1 MCIVTRFQSMLRLL
15 ALPLLLACA
24 SAQAQKDVG
33 KLIVGYPPGQSVDVV
48 ARLLVDRLGSVLGR
62 TLIVE
67 NMPGQSGSV
76 ALGAVARMPADGSAL
91 TLSAS
96 AALAGNPFLYNNV
109 RYDSVRDFEPIG
121 LVYDAPLILMVN
133 SKLPIESFREL
144 VAYVKA
150 HPGAINYSSPGNGS
164 VSHLAMTELMR
175 RTGIAMTHVP
185 YVGAAKSLTDLA
197 AGEVQVSFDA
207 YAAAQPFL
215 AGGKVRAIA
224 VSSSERLSAAPS
236 IPTLSESGLDGFDLV
251 PWVGLLAPAGT
262 PAHTVEKLSQELS
275 KVVRSNEFSQRILA
289 LGGRP
294 RASSAEAFK
303 AFLRSEVTRWGAV
316 IKESGAKLE

>member
-1 MCIVTRFQSMLRLL
+1 MSLASTFVRLV
-15 ALPLLLACA
+15 ALPALLACA
-24 SAQAQKDVG
+24 SAHAQKEVG

-48 ARLLVDRLGSVLGR
+48 ARLLVERLGPALRR

-67 NMPGQSGSV
+67 NMPGQAGSV
-76 ALGAVARMPADGSAL
+76 ALAAIARMPADGSTL

-121 LVYDAPLILMVN
+121 LVYDAPLVLMVN
-133 SKLPIESFREL
+133 SKLPVESFREL
-144 VAYVKA
+144 VTYVKA

-185 YVGAAKSLTDLA
+185 YVGSAKSLTDLA

-207 YAAAQPFL
+207 YAGAQAFL

-224 VSSSERLSAAPS
+224 VSSSERVSTLPAV
-236 IPTLSESGLDGFDLV
+236 PTLSESGLDGFDLV
-251 PWVGLLAPAGT
+251 PWVGMLAPAGT
-262 PAHTVEKLSQELS
+262 PAPVVEKLSQELA
-275 KVVRSNEFSQRILA
+275 KVVRSNEFSQRIVT

-294 RASSAEAFK
+294 RAGSAEQFK
-303 AFLRSEVTRWGAV
+303 AFLRSEVIRWGAV
-316 IKESGAKLE
+316 VKESGAKLE

>member
-1 MCIVTRFQSMLRLL
+1 MRIAPRILRWV
-15 ALPLLLACA
+15 ALPVLFACA
-24 SAQAQKDVG
+24 SVHAQKEVG

-48 ARLLVDRLGSVLGR
+48 ARLLVDRLGPVLGR

-76 ALGAVARMPADGSAL
+76 ALAAVARMPADGSAL

-96 AALAGNPFLYNNV
+96 AALAGNPFLYKV

-133 SKLPIESFREL
+133 SKLPVESFREL
-144 VAYVKA
+144 VAYAKS

-185 YVGAAKSLTDLA
+185 YPGAAKSLTDLA

-215 AGGKVRAIA
+215 AGGKVRPIA
-224 VSSSERLSAAPS
+224 VSSSERLSVVPS

-251 PWVGLLAPAGT
+251 PWVGMLAPAGT
-262 PAHTVEKLSQELS
+262 PVHTVEKLSQELS
-275 KVVRSNEFSQRILA
+275 KVVRSNEFSQHILT

-294 RASSAEAFK
+294 RPGSAEQFK
-303 AFLRSEVTRWGAV
+303 AFLRSEVIRWGAV
-316 IKESGAKLE
+316 VKESGAKLE

>member
-1 MCIVTRFQSMLRLL
+1 MSLASTFVRLV
-15 ALPLLLACA
+15 ALPALLACA
-24 SAQAQKDVG
+24 SAHAQKEVG

-48 ARLLVDRLGSVLGR
+48 ARLLVERLGPALRR

-67 NMPGQSGSV
+67 NMPGQAGSV
-76 ALGAVARMPADGSAL
+76 ALAAIARMPADGSTL

-121 LVYDAPLILMVN
+121 LVYDAPLVLMVN
-133 SKLPIESFREL
+133 SKLPVESFREL
-144 VAYVKA
+144 VTYVKA

-185 YVGAAKSLTDLA
+185 YVGSAKSLTDLA

-207 YAAAQPFL
+207 YAGAQAFL

-224 VSSSERLSAAPS
+224 VSSSERVSTLPAM
-236 IPTLSESGLDGFDLV
+236 PTLSESGLDGFDLV
-251 PWVGLLAPAGT
+251 PWVGMLAPAGT
-262 PAHTVEKLSQELS
+262 PAPVVEKLSQELA
-275 KVVRSNEFSQRILA
+275 KVVRSNEFSQRIVT

-294 RASSAEAFK
+294 RAGSAEQFK
-303 AFLRSEVTRWGAV
+303 AFLRSEVIRWGAV
-316 IKESGAKLE
+316 VKESGAKLE

>member
-1 MCIVTRFQSMLRLL
+1 MMHIASRMLRLV
-15 ALPLLLACA
+15 ALPLLFMCA
-24 SAQAQKDVG
+24 GTHAQKDVG
-33 KLIVGYPPGQSVDVV
+33 KVIVGYPPGQSVDVV
-48 ARLLVDRLGSVLGR
+48 ARLLVERLGPALGR

-76 ALGAVARMPADGSAL
+76 ALAAVARMPADGSIV

-96 AALAGNPFLYNNV
+96 AALAGNPFLYKQV

-121 LVYDAPLILMVN
+121 LVYDAPLVLMVN
-133 SKLPIESFREL
+133 SKLPIESFRQL
-144 VAYVKA
+144 VDHAKA
-150 HPGAINYSSPGNGS
+150 NPGAINYSSPGNGS

-175 RTGIAMTHVP
+175 RTGITMAHVP

-207 YAAAQPFL
+207 YAGAQPFL

-224 VSSSERLSAAPS
+224 VSSSERLSALPS

-251 PWVGLLAPAGT
+251 PWVGMLAPAGT
-262 PAHTVEKLSQELS
+262 PAPTVEKLSQELS
-275 KVVRSNEFSQRILA
+275 RIVRSSEFSQRIVT

-294 RASSAEAFK
+294 RALSAEQFK

-316 IKESGAKLE
+316 VKESGAKLE

>member
-1 MCIVTRFQSMLRLL
+1 MRITTRLLRLV

-24 SAQAQKDVG
+24 SAHAQKDVG
-33 KLIVGYPPGQSVDVV
+33 KMLVGYPPGQSVDVV
-48 ARLLVDRLGSVLGR
+48 ARLLVERLGPVLGR

-67 NMPGQSGSV
+67 NMPGQAGSV
-76 ALGAVARMPADGSAL
+76 ALAAFARMPADGSTL
-91 TLSAS
+91 TLSAA
-96 AALAGNPFLYNNV
+96 AALAGNPFLYNKV

-121 LVYDAPLILMVN
+121 LVYDAPLVLMVN
-133 SKLPIESFREL
+133 SKLPVESFREL

-150 HPGAINYSSPGNGS
+150 RPGAVNYSSPGNGS

-175 RTGIAMTHVP
+175 RTGLTMAHVP
-185 YVGAAKSLTDLA
+185 YVGSAKSLTDLA

-207 YAAAQPFL
+207 YAGAQPFL

-224 VSSSERLSAAPS
+224 VSSAERLSAAPN
-236 IPTLSESGLDGFDLV
+236 IPTVAESGVEGFDLV
-251 PWVGLLAPAGT
+251 PWVGMLAPAGT
-262 PAHTVEKLSQELS
+262 PAQTVETLSQELARI
-275 KVVRSNEFSQRILA
+275 VRSSEFSQRIVT

-294 RASSAEAFK
+294 RASSAEQFK
-303 AFLRSEVTRWGAV
+303 AFLRSEVARWGAV

>member
-1 MCIVTRFQSMLRLL
+1 MRIAQRILRLL
-15 ALPLLLACA
+15 ALPVLFACA
-24 SAQAQKDVG
+24 SAHAQKEVG

-48 ARLLVDRLGSVLGR
+48 ARLLVDRLGPVLGR

-76 ALGAVARMPADGSAL
+76 ALAAVARMPADGSSL

-96 AALAGNPFLYNNV
+96 AALAGNPFLYKV

-133 SKLPIESFREL
+133 SKLPVESFREL
-144 VAYVKA
+144 VAYAKA
-150 HPGAINYSSPGNGS
+150 HRGTINYSSPGNGS

-185 YVGAAKSLTDLA
+185 YPGAAKSLTDLA

-224 VSSSERLSAAPS
+224 VSSSERLSIVPS

-251 PWVGLLAPAGT
+251 PWVGMLAPAGT
-262 PAHTVEKLSQELS
+262 PVQTVEKLSQELS
-275 KVVRSNEFSQRILA
+275 KVVRSSEFSQHILT

-294 RASSAEAFK
+294 RASSAEQFK
-303 AFLRSEVTRWGAV
+303 AFLRSEVVRWGAV
-316 IKESGAKLE
+316 VKESGAKLE

>member
-1 MCIVTRFQSMLRLL
+1 MRIASHLLRLA
-15 ALPLLLACA
+15 ALPLLFACA
-24 SAQAQKDVG
+24 SAQAQNEVG

-48 ARLLVDRLGSVLGR
+48 ARLLVERLGPVIGR

-76 ALGAVARMPADGSAL
+76 ALAAVARMPADGSIF

-96 AALAGNPFLYNNV
+96 AALAGNPFLYNKI

-121 LVYDAPLILMVN
+121 LVYDAPLILLVN
-133 SKLPIESFREL
+133 SKLPIESFRDL

-150 HPGAINYSSPGNGS
+150 RPGAVNYSSPGNGS

-207 YAAAQPFL
+207 FAAAQPFL

-224 VSSSERLSAAPS
+224 VSSAERLSAAPA

-251 PWVGLLAPAGT
+251 PWVGMLAPAGT
-262 PAHTVEKLSQELS
+262 PAHTVEKLSHELA
-275 KVVRSNEFSQRILA
+275 KVVRSNEFQQRIVT

-294 RASSAEAFK
+294 RPCSAEQFK
-303 AFLRSEVTRWGAV
+303 VFLRSEVTRWGAV

>member
-1 MCIVTRFQSMLRLL
+1 MNIVTRILGVVLFV
-15 ALPLLLACA
+15 ACA
-24 SAQAQKDVG
+24 GAQAQKEVG
-33 KLIVGYPPGQSVDVV
+33 KMIVGYPPGQSVDVV
-48 ARLLVDRLGSVLGR
+48 ARLLVERLGPSLGR

-67 NMPGQSGSV
+67 NMPGQAGSV
-76 ALGAVARMPADGSAL
+76 ALAAFARMPADGSTL

-96 AALAGNPFLYNNV
+96 AALAGNPFLYSKI

-121 LVYDAPLILMVN
+121 LVYDAPLVLMVN
-133 SKLPIESFREL
+133 SKLPIGSLREL
-144 VAYVKA
+144 LDHVRA

-175 RTGIAMTHVP
+175 RTGIQMTHVP

-207 YAAAQPFL
+207 YAGAQPFL

-224 VSSSERLSAAPS
+224 VSSSERVSALRS
-236 IPTLSESGLDGFDLV
+236 IPTLSESGLEGFDLV
-251 PWVGLLAPAGT
+251 PWVGMLAPAGT
-262 PAHTVEKLSQELS
+262 PAQTVERLSLELS
-275 KVVRSNEFSQRILA
+275 RIVRSDEFSQRIVS

-294 RASSAEAFK
+294 RASSAEQFK
-303 AFLRSEVTRWGAV
+303 AFLRSEVARWGAV
-316 IKESGAKLE
+316 VKESGAKLE

>member
-1 MCIVTRFQSMLRLL
+1 MCIATRFQSMLRLV
-15 ALPLLLACA
+15 ALLLLFACA
-24 SAQAQKDVG
+24 SVQAQKDVG

-48 ARLLVDRLGSVLGR
+48 ARLLVDRLGPVLGR